1 MRYTEKWSSLVY
13 QCVWEPSFGSSI
25 NVVRVFVFMLVDASK
40 RRTFP
45 FVWWIGVLKC
55 VQCVCCFV
63 WRVFDTFDMFVVC
76 LARVW
81 RVFGVLLAFV
91 ALFVSRKVFI
101 VVGCV
106 RLQWI
111 AIDFKRLR
119 FCRSVCRFLYRTRVD
134 LVCVFASGLMYRE
147 VRGMCNDCGFCC
159 TRVAVHRQHFYRW
172 RIATN
177 ESSYRGLTSEIT
189 LDSWKWSTRAPTY
202 MVVCM
207 ISVTVFPIDFF

>member
-1 MRYTEKWSSLVY
+1 M
-13 QCVWEPSFGSSI
+13 
-25 NVVRVFVFMLVDASK
+25 
-40 RRTFP
+40 
-45 FVWWIGVLKC
+45 
-55 VQCVCCFV
+55 
-63 WRVFDTFDMFVVC
+63 FDTFDMFVVC
-76 LARVW
+76 LARVR

-106 RLQWI
+106 CLQWI

-159 TRVAVHRQHFYRW
+159 TRVAVHRQHFYR
-172 RIATN
+172 
-177 ESSYRGLTSEIT
+177 
-189 LDSWKWSTRAPTY
+189 
-202 MVVCM
+202 
-207 ISVTVFPIDFF
+207 

>member
-1 MRYTEKWSSLVY
+1 MRSKMRYTEKWSSLVY

-25 NVVRVFVFMLVDASK
+25 NAVRVFVCMLVDASK

-55 VQCVCCFV
+55 VQRVCCFV
-63 WRVFDTFDMFVVC
+63 WRVF
-76 LARVW
+76 
-81 RVFGVLLAFV
+81 GVRLAFV

-147 VRGMCNDCGFCC
+147 ARGMCNDCRFCC
-159 TRVAVHRQHFYRW
+159 TRVAVHCQHFYRW

-177 ESSYRGLTSEIT
+177 ESSYRGVTSEIT

-207 ISVTVFPIDFF
+207 TSVTVFSDRLF